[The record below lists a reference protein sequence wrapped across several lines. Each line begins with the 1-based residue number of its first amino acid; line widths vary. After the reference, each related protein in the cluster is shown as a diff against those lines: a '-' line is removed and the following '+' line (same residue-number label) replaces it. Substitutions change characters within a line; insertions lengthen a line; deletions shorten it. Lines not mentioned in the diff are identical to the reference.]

1 MAGSRLEKFGS
12 VFTRVRDL
20 LRSGVLKESE
30 KPIWY
35 DVYATFPPKRE
46 PIYRK
51 PRERFGKA
59 QDPVQEIFYQEDVIR
74 AKFYKVYG
82 NGPRA
87 FDLARSNFVSTCQ
100 RFVEKYQALEAEGET
115 DEEKLFEGASR
126 ALLAEGIILRRWAST
141 KNIICATVVPLQL
154 KSVGVQSSVPA
165 SSISPKSL
173 LSNVLSES
181 VPQGSALDSK
191 LQDMPKDVQEED
203 TEKAS
208 HPQ

>member
-141 KNIICATVVPLQL
+141 K
-154 KSVGVQSSVPA
+154 
-165 SSISPKSL
+165 ISPKSL

>member
-74 AKFYKVYG
+74 VKFYKVYG

-141 KNIICATVVPLQL
+141 K
-154 KSVGVQSSVPA
+154 
-165 SSISPKSL
+165 ISPKSL
-173 LSNVLSES
+173 LSNVLPES
-181 VPQGSALDSK
+181 VPQDSALDSK